1 MKKYLCVFICI
12 IISVSLI
19 SGIGVLAMN
28 GTAKF
33 NSGYNNIL
41 YFGAMAND
49 EIDDTPAIKK
59 AREWKKTTLYIPEG
73 EYIIKETLDISNM
86 NIVGD
91 GSDKTVIVADFEDK
105 SKPIVKAGRTVS
117 LSGLT
122 LKYKDGLVTGEETE
136 KERIGIYC
144 SGTLSLQRG
153 SRFTDV
159 TIENVGTGLA
169 SGFGIFETDEDVI
182 FSVTFDGVTVKDFS
196 FRGFDWRSDT
206 RTGNYFKS
214 VTVSSGKYRAD
225 SAVYFVGEESE
236 TVIDSMIIKDTIAET
251 PVVFERMN
259 AVSAKSILLDNV
271 YALHHPVIT
280 WDSSV
285 ANIDNLTFDYCD
297 THYPENP
304 LISVGNSFY
313 IDRNINTLNSLHI
326 GTLKLNSFNSANTK
340 NIIARKEKCSG
351 EFYFT
356 VDEYIVKN
364 SDFDWDNFPADEN
377 GLIITKKGEILT
389 EGTSDE
395 RPEER
400 LCKYYSHYYDTTL
413 GRYVTW
419 NGEEWK

>member
-1 MKKYLCVFICI
+1 MKKYFCVCTSI
-12 IISVSLI
+12 IILI
-19 SGIGVLAMN
+19 SFIFGIGVLAVSD
-28 GTAKF
+28 TAKV
-33 NSGYNNIL
+33 NSGYSNIL
-41 YFGAMAND
+41 YFGAKAND
-49 EIDDTPAIKK
+49 DFDDTPAIKK
-59 AREWKKTTLYIPEG
+59 AISWESTIYLPEG
-73 EYIIKETLDISNM
+73 EYIIKETLDIANI

-105 SKPIVKAGRTVS
+105 GMPIIKAGRTVS
-117 LSGLT
+117 LSGIT
-122 LKYKDGLVTGEETE
+122 LKFKDGLVTGQE
-136 KERIGIYC
+136 KECERIGIYC
-144 SGTLSLQRG
+144 AGALSLQRG

-159 TIENVGTGLA
+159 TVENVGTGLA
-169 SGFGIFETDEDVI
+169 SGLGIFDIDDDVV

-236 TVIDSMIIKDTIAET
+236 TAIDSMIIKDTVAET

-259 AVSAKSILLDNV
+259 AISAKSILLDNV

-285 ANIDNLTFDYCD
+285 ASIDNLTFDYCD
-297 THYPENP
+297 THYSENP
-304 LISVGNSFY
+304 LISVEDAYY
-313 IDRNINTLNSLHI
+313 IDKSINTLNSLHI
-326 GTLKLNSFNSANTK
+326 GTLKLNSFNSPNTK
-340 NIIARKEKCSG
+340 NIIARAENHSG

-364 SDFDWDNFPADEN
+364 SDFDWESFPADEN
-377 GLIITKKGEILT
+377 GLIITKKGAIAT

-395 RPEER
+395 RPEQR
-400 LCKYYSHYYDTTL
+400 LCKYYSRYYDTTL
-413 GRYVTW
+413 GKYLIW